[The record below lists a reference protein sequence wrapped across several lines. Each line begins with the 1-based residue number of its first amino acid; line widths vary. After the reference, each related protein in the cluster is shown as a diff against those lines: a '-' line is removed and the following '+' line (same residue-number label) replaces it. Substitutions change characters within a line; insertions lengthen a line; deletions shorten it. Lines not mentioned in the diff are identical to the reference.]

1 MMKNFFVFSVLMCT
15 LGLTACDDSEDYTSK
30 APTFNAFSVTKI
42 KAATGSL
49 DDGVFRVGDVLLA
62 KLVQSQQGHLLNKVT
77 YTWKTDLQAVHKY
90 VSVSVYDADPVSPV
104 DTITV
109 KEKGFYTVTLNA
121 KYNVSGQGGSFTQA
135 YNFSDGGSVSLSGG
149 LLQINMEAMQNFWV
163 EDSL

>member
-1 MMKNFFVFSVLMCT
+1 M
-15 LGLTACDDSEDYTSK
+15 
-30 APTFNAFSVTKI
+30 
-42 KAATGSL
+42 
-49 DDGVFRVGDVLLA
+49 
-62 KLVQSQQGHLLNKVT
+62 
-77 YTWKTDLQAVHKY
+77 
-90 VSVSVYDADPVSPV
+90 SVSVYDADPVSPV

>member
-1 MMKNFFVFSVLMCT
+1 MMKKLFVFSVLMCT

-77 YTWKTDLQAVHKY
+77 YT
-90 VSVSVYDADPVSPV
+90 
-104 DTITV
+104 
-109 KEKGFYTVTLNA
+109 
-121 KYNVSGQGGSFTQA
+121 
-135 YNFSDGGSVSLSGG
+135 
-149 LLQINMEAMQNFWV
+149 
-163 EDSL
+163 